1 MKENAKKTIKLKNFY
16 MSIDIT
22 ITISC
27 YTKNKNENENE
38 YIIMTRHS
46 AEKPRASKSARGIS
60 SKIEK
65 CRIKK
70 LELKLEKMRLDAKC
84 LELQIKLNE
93 IKHQRRRDMM
103 ESVDSDDDEE
113 GNSDDDDEE
122 GNSDD
127 DEEGNSDDDEEGNSD
142 DDDEEGNSD
151 DDDEEGN
158 SDDDEEGNSDDDDE
172 ENNECHQH
180 QNNRP
185 KRKRRSIVHYIDE
198 QPSLSEGKFH
208 GWTDKWDRSYNGHF
222 SHPTGRELHEEELDD
237 RKNSNNSKK
246 PKSSG
251 YVKDGFVV

>member
-1 MKENAKKTIKLKNFY
+1 

-127 DEEGNSDDDEEGNSD
+127 DEEGNSDDD
-142 DDDEEGNSD
+142 
-151 DDDEEGN
+151 
-158 SDDDEEGNSDDDDE
+158 DE

>member
-1 MKENAKKTIKLKNFY
+1 

-27 YTKNKNENENE
+27 YTKNKNENENENE

-113 GNSDDDDEE
+113 GNSDDDEE

-127 DEEGNSDDDEEGNSD
+127 DEEGNSD
-142 DDDEEGNSD
+142 
-151 DDDEEGN
+151 
-158 SDDDEEGNSDDDDE
+158 DDDEEGNSDDDDE

-185 KRKRRSIVHYIDE
+185 KRKRKSVVHYIDE
-198 QPSLSEGKFH
+198 QQSLSEGKFH
-208 GWTDKWDRSYNGHF
+208 GWTDQWDRSYNGHF
-222 SHPTGRELHEEELDD
+222 SCDVCGQLYDRKETRECGCDIIHWRYGPSGRELEEERIDVLKHSSS
-237 RKNSNNSKK
+237 RSKS
-246 PKSSG
+246 KSAG